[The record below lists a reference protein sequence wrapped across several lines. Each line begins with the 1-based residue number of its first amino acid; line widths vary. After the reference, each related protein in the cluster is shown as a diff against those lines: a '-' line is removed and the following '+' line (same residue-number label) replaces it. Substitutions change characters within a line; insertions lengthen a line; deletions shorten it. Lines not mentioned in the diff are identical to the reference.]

1 MKGGCWTGYVNSI
14 KKFRLCLRGG
24 TAFES
29 WVLLDVNVTI
39 PQHQY
44 TAIIGQT
51 GSGKS
56 TLVKHLNGLLLP
68 AAGEVWVD
76 NFKVVPGM
84 KQKDVAPLRKKV
96 GMVFQFPE
104 AQLFEETVL
113 KDVMFGPM
121 NMGASEEEAKVVA
134 KHALSQ
140 CGVPVGL
147 HERSPFDLSGGQ
159 MRRVAIAGILAMEP
173 EILILDEPTAGL
185 DPMGREQMMAMFY
198 RLYKEEGLTVILVT
212 HQMNDVVAY
221 ADHVVVMAK
230 GTCVKEGS
238 PKEIFADETWLK
250 EQQLDVPDT
259 LHFVRA
265 FNKRMKRPLGDD
277 ILTLEELA
285 AALTTWQK
293 EGEHEG

>member
-1 MKGGCWTGYVNSI
+1 MSI
-14 KKFRLCLRGG
+14 RLKNLGFAYGAG